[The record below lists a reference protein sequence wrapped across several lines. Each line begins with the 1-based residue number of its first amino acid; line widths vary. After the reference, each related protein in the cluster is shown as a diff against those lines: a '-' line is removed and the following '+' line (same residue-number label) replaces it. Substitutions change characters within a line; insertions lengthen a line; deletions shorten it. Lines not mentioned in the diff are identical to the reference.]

1 MEKHWARSM
10 STTATCSEKPAS
22 ASASGLRRRRSSASI
37 ASTAAIVAAEL
48 GMGRPPQASA
58 QAAADTSDGL
68 GAGRPAEA
76 RQSAAAAS
84 DQRRCFKKRRA
95 STSSIRGCEALSAGG
110 PAAAS
115 CLDVHPGVGAAY
127 SQHCSSHSAAAAISC
142 VRVSVP
148 TSTTP
153 LNVLPDAG
161 HLCTSA
167 CMADQART
175 PGRGA
180 CLHECRSDG
189 ETAAAPAG
197 IAAARAARPQRRRVR
212 MQPHAP
218 LPGPLAATPLR
229 RRAPHAPRPAAPGM
243 E

>member
-37 ASTAAIVAAEL
+37 AAIVAAEL

-110 PAAAS
+110 SAAAS
-115 CLDVHPGVGAAY
+115 CLDVHPGVGAAC

-142 VRVSVP
+142 VRVSVH

-161 HLCTSA
+161 QLYTCACINIMNVAAERMQATGRTSK
-167 CMADQART
+167 DART
-175 PGRGA
+175 R
-180 CLHECRSDG
+180 CL
-189 ETAAAPAG
+189 
-197 IAAARAARPQRRRVR
+197 
-212 MQPHAP
+212 
-218 LPGPLAATPLR
+218 LA
-229 RRAPHAPRPAAPGM
+229 
-243 E
+243 